1 VAERVLDEE
10 FTYDDGSRI
19 VVIAYRVPESDQY
32 PSGIKYRFQYM
43 TADGTTLLR
52 YDNAPHHEAGNHHE
66 HRGENDVEAV
76 EFDSI
81 ADHYQQ
87 FRKKVEEIYEQR
99 NT

>member
-1 VAERVLDEE
+1 MAERVLDEE

-19 VVIAYRVPESDQY
+19 VVVAYRVPESDQY
-32 PSGIKYRFQYM
+32 PSGLKYRLQYM
-43 TADGTTLLR
+43 APDGTTLLR
-52 YDNAPHHEAGNHHE
+52 YDNAPHHDAGDHHE
-66 HRGENDVEAV
+66 RRDENDVESV

-87 FRKKVEEIYEQR
+87 FRKEVEKIHEQR